1 MTAVVMIAAAMRK
14 NRVRKFM
21 SGRERK
27 LGKVQKIRKMKS
39 ITVARTAA
47 VMMKVIEF
55 TVVEFDLLRLF
66 CLENLPL

>member
-1 MTAVVMIAAAMRK
+1 
-14 NRVRKFM
+14 M